1 MSNKEALKKLVVA
14 LGGKAESVTTV
25 GLLGEISA
33 ALGGSD
39 DGATIADQI
48 CNIAAVAKKPAKRST
63 KAAKETES

>member
-14 LGGKAESVTTV
+14 LGGKAESETTV

-33 ALGGSD
+33 VLGGSN

-48 CNIAAVAKKPAKRST
+48 CNIAAVAKKPAKKST
-63 KAAKETES
+63 KAATKVDE